1 MDNIVPKLHL
11 VSNGDKKTLIGHT
24 EPRIHTPYVGGQS
37 KVQEVIDLADL
48 LGMPLMPWQ
57 VVVLTDWLAIDDE
70 GHWIKKTCGLLVA
83 RQNGKTH
90 LARMRIIAGLHLWG
104 EKILALSSDRGLA
117 LENFLEIAAIID
129 DNDFLREA
137 LRGKPRLSNG
147 SEIIRFKNGASF
159 TIAAAT
165 RGASRGRW
173 GIDLLYVDELREIK
187 PEAWTAARPVTRA
200 KPHAQTIT
208 TSNAGDAFSMVL
220 NNLRNNALS
229 YPPQS
234 LGWYEYS
241 AEAHCKIGD
250 RKAWQAANPA
260 LGYTITEETLEE
272 SVATDSLEA
281 VRTEMLCQWVD
292 SLASPW
298 PEGVIEATSNSDL
311 AIESGGNIIY
321 SVDVSPSRRT
331 GSLQA
336 GKVMPDGK
344 IGVAVLQIW
353 TSDVAVDDLKIA
365 ADISDWT
372 KKLKPTKILYDK
384 YATASII
391 SRLERSGHKCEDISG
406 QLFYQ
411 ACGELLDALVANRI
425 VHSGQ
430 PDLVQQF
437 NNCAAKVSDAGW
449 RIIRRKSAGDVTIP
463 IGVAML
469 AHELIKPVQIAR
481 VIS

>member
-1 MDNIVPKLHL
+1 MDETSTKLHL
-11 VSNGDKKTLIGHT
+11 VPVGATATLIGHS
-24 EPRIHTPYVGGQS
+24 EPRIHTPYIGGES
-37 KVQEVIDLADL
+37 KVQEVSDLADA

-57 VVVLTDWLAIDDE
+57 LAVLTDMLAVDEE

-90 LARMRIIAGLHLWG
+90 LARMRIIAGLYLWG

-137 LRGKPRLSNG
+137 LRSKPRLSNG
-147 SEIIRFKNGASF
+147 SEIIRFRNGGSF